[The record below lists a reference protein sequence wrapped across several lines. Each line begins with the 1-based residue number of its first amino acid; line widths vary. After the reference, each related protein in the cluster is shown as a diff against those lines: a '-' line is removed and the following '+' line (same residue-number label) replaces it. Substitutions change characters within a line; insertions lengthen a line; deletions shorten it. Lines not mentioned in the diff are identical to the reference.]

1 MSKIFVLLFSVSVAL
16 VLSSCAS
23 VTTNISSTENVS
35 EQQVQQRWQQRQQQL
50 SNLPGWQMKGRMVV
64 VNGVELWAMSVDW
77 EQRGDQYVIFL
88 SGPFGA
94 GKIQLAGSANGVL
107 LRDSDNQVFYASTPE
122 ELLLDHTGIAMPL
135 IYLRFWILGLLQSGS
150 NLAANKVK
158 FDKLG
163 RLKSLSTE
171 QWDVRF
177 KRYTKV
183 ENLAVELPDK
193 IFIHKGDDLEV
204 RIVVGEWLFGRT

>member
-1 MSKIFVLLFSVSVAL
+1 MSL
-16 VLSSCAS
+16 VLGSCSSL
-23 VTTNISSTENVS
+23 TTKPSAEKNISAE
-35 EQQVQQRWQQRQQQL
+35 QVQQRWQQRQQQL
-50 SNLPGWQMKGRMVV
+50 LNLSDWQMKGRMVV
-64 VNGVELWAMSVDW
+64 MNGVELWALSVDW

-94 GKIQLAGSANGVL
+94 GKVQLAGSTKGVL

-135 IYLRFWILGLLQSGS
+135 SYLRFWILGLLQSDS
-150 NLAANKVK
+150 NLAANRVK

-163 RLKSLSTE
+163 RLESLTRE

-177 KRYTKV
+177 KRYTKTDNV
-183 ENLAVELPDK
+183 SVELPDK
-193 IFIHKGDDLEV
+193 IFIHKGEDVEV
-204 RIVVGEWLFGRT
+204 RIVVGEWLFDRT